1 MRFFFLLFFAITLIY
16 SCRQQQTFNHLPI
29 RAELN
34 DLYLKHTSI
43 HSSTVRDSLIKIKDE
58 IKTFEGMELNKKEGG
73 VIALLKARYS
83 FGNANIPEAIQ
94 SLKSGIAPIEHYAND
109 SILGMLYVNLANA
122 FVRTGLYDSSMKYY
136 YQSLSIFETLDQTE
150 KIAYIHGKIGQQHQI
165 KNELDAAMEHIHIA
179 DSLLRNKKE
188 HRYYLI
194 NLHTLANVYGM
205 RGMID
210 SALAID
216 KIGIEYA
223 RATNSKDIESTFLDN
238 KANCFVVLKNYDSAI
253 YYFNECILIDSSYGN
268 KKQMADS
275 YHNLGRVYTLQGNYR
290 KGRTLL
296 NHALKLSTQ
305 SSFLSGSHVIY
316 QTLSKNYKAEGDY
329 KSALLYADSAADLK
343 TKLINEKTESTAA
356 ALKILHDQENMQ
368 QQIKLHQSE
377 LNVLKITLVALGIIL
392 IFGTVITVATFKL
405 KENNRKKKESEL
417 IQFQQQQAIKGIMEA
432 ENNERNRIAK
442 ELHDGIG
449 QTLTAAWLNL
459 EALNIDETQID
470 LGNKKLIL
478 TSKNLLQKSVEEVR
492 DVSHSM
498 MPEYLNNC
506 GLIEAIER
514 IIQQYEL
521 TPVKISFQ
529 YEQFEKHSDPLTT
542 HVLYRIV
549 QEAISNSM
557 KHSGCKHLDISISSD
572 NAGMDILIEDD
583 GKGFDLPL
591 TSSDGVG
598 INNIKN
604 RVQYLGGTVQWDS
617 SAERGTLLSIYIP
630 V

>member
-1 MRFFFLLFFAITLIY
+1 MKYIPHFFFIAFCFLACTSGY
-16 SCRQQQTFNHLPI
+16 DSEKYPI
-29 RAELN
+29 RPELN
-34 DLYLKHTSI
+34 RIYLKYASELTS
-43 HSSTVRDSLIKIKDE
+43 TARDTLLKIQDE
-58 IKTFEGMELNKKEGG
+58 IKKFEGVNLNQKENS
-73 VIALLKARYS
+73 VISYLKARQA
-83 FGNANIPEAIQ
+83 FGETRIPDVMHH
-94 SLKSGIAPIEHYAND
+94 LKNGITSIEHLQKD
-109 SILGMLYVNLANA
+109 TILATLYFNIGNA

-136 YQSLSIFETLDQTE
+136 LRSLEIFEHHQQKE
-150 KIAYIHGKIGQQHQI
+150 KIAYIHGKIGQQHQV
-165 KNELDAAMEHIHIA
+165 KNNLDAAMAHILIA
-179 DSLLRNKKE
+179 DSLLRDQKE

-290 KGRTLL
+290 KSRTLL